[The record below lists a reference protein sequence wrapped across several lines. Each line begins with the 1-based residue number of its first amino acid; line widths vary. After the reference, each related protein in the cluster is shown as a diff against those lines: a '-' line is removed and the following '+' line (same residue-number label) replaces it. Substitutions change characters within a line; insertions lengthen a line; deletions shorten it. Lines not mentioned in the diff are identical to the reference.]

1 MALSSDQWHTDDGK
15 SEVGAVE
22 TTGLLHRYLLVLR
35 FALVNI
41 VAFGLLVA
49 VFLQGW
55 LEGAFVDYTMWL
67 SLGIFGVFLFGM
79 ILCGAKIWRT
89 SVELNDVRA
98 GTPRPASAAGKYLAA
113 AHDYSAESRS
123 IIANSLRLRM
133 NNYISIVRQI
143 ANILVFC
150 GLVGTVIGFIVAL
163 SGVNPELSATV
174 DNIAPMVATLI
185 QGMSIALYTTLI
197 GAVLHVWLM
206 VNHGILVTGTVHL
219 FSAIVEL
226 GERRVGS

>member
-1 MALSSDQWHTDDGK
+1 MALASDQWHTDDGK

-79 ILCGAKIWRT
+79 ILCAAKIWRT

-113 AHDYSAESRS
+113 VHDYSAESRS
-123 IIANSLRLRM
+123 INAK
-133 NNYISIVRQI
+133 
-143 ANILVFC
+143 
-150 GLVGTVIGFIVAL
+150 
-163 SGVNPELSATV
+163 
-174 DNIAPMVATLI
+174 
-185 QGMSIALYTTLI
+185 
-197 GAVLHVWLM
+197 
-206 VNHGILVTGTVHL
+206 
-219 FSAIVEL
+219 
-226 GERRVGS
+226 